1 MSSQANQSN
10 SSSRSSGTAGCSPPK
25 ADPLWSSIQP
35 TPCQDVGDALAPYS
49 DLEKIMWGLDGIP
62 LGGEGGDD
70 GDDDVGNADGHHQQN
85 GDDAHQQ
92 EEQETDGITPSSSA
106 ELEEAKTDAAA
117 AAVAAASA
125 AASDG
130 ARLSCIAWK
139 KRSGLGQFSQ
149 GYVRK
154 AWERRRVVILG
165 TKMIYYETFGDS
177 ETKEDSIKLRPRG
190 ILDLVEEKC
199 TIEIVDPASDGAP
212 TLFEADI
219 VSEDKETRWKFCFD
233 TPEDL
238 SEMFQATKS
247 LLSEAGIGSE
257 PTNDDPE
264 SFEHNFEPGDH
275 IYRWE
280 MIIFPPVI
288 YPIQIHGIVLEAGK
302 NVIVVADF
310 GMTGYGKKEGSS
322 FKHADDDDEHDMQDN
337 LQAAW
342 RKFRPNED
350 QRLNIV
356 TITDPKEIHK
366 WFKASYGDGGLL
378 SHHGKKKSKKR
389 MLGKLSSVFNKSTD
403 SQHLERRAISASAAR
418 ARTNAAEGSSS
429 VHGDGTALSA
439 NKPKT
444 AKRSQSV
451 PENNSEGQRS
461 ADEEGVPDWFDD
473 GQGSSVS
480 EQEPSVFSIAKHDH
494 ADSNLPKS
502 DPTDLVLARANFLL
516 EHGEEVLPPYHV
528 FYSNS
533 ECIAVWC
540 KTGRWSTIQ
549 TAVFLATNSVGGAK
563 SSTLGIIGIAAAHAV
578 LVPLAVVGGLIW
590 VSTPMLILKKSRE
603 KWEEATEKLTDLFWQ
618 SAPPEAFVCA
628 IENWSRITLQEEEE
642 DDEDEEHLDAV
653 EE

>member
-1 MSSQANQSN
+1 MSQVKE
-10 SSSRSSGTAGCSPPK
+10 SSSSSGTTGALPRK

-35 TPCQDVGDALAPYS
+35 TPSQDVGDALAPSS

-62 LGGEGGDD
+62 PEGEGDD
-70 GDDDVGNADGHHQQN
+70 GVARGRGGGEHQQN
-85 GDDAHQQ
+85 EDDAQQ
-92 EEQETDGITPSSSA
+92 LQEQESGGITPSSSA
-106 ELEEAKTDAAA
+106 DIEEAKTGSNDDAADIS
-117 AAVAAASA
+117 AVASA
-125 AASDG
+125 CASDG
-130 ARLSCIAWK
+130 VSLSCIAWK

-154 AWERRRVVILG
+154 AWERRRVLIVG

-238 SEMFQATKS
+238 SEVFEATKS
-247 LLSEAGIGSE
+247 LLSEAGIGSD

-264 SFEHNFEPGDH
+264 SFEHNFEAGDH

-322 FKHADDDDEHDMQDN
+322 FKHADADDEHDLQDN

-366 WFKASYGDGGLL
+366 WFKASYGEGGLL
-378 SHHGKKKSKKR
+378 SHHGKKKPKKR
-389 MLGKLSSVFNKSTD
+389 MLGKLSAVFNKSTD
-403 SQHLERRAISASAAR
+403 SQHLERRAISASAALAR
-418 ARTNAAEGSSS
+418 ANTSEGSTA
-429 VHGDGTALSA
+429 VHGDGTTLSPD
-439 NKPKT
+439 KPKAT
-444 AKRSQSV
+444 KRSSTTSEIE
-451 PENNSEGQRS
+451 PEGPRS
-461 ADEEGVPDWFDD
+461 ADEEGVPDWFDN
-473 GQGSSVS
+473 GGGLSAS
-480 EQEPSVFSIAKHDH
+480 EHEPSVFSIAKNEH

-516 EHGEEVLPPYHV
+516 ERGEVVLPPYHV

-563 SSTLGIIGIAAAHAV
+563 SSTLGIIGIAAAHAIF
-578 LVPLAVVGGLIW
+578 VPLAVVGGLIW

-618 SAPPEAFVCA
+618 SAPPEAFICA
-628 IENWSRITLQEEEE
+628 IENWSSIALEEEE
-642 DDEDEEHLDAV
+642 DDDEEHLYTVD
-653 EE
+653 E